1 MKHLITLIPG
11 DGIGPEISQAMME
24 VIKATELPITWE
36 ITPAGL
42 STLESEGSLIP
53 QSVFDSIERNRIALK
68 GPLATPIGKGHRS
81 LNVLLRKKYDL
92 YACVRPVRSIANI
105 SPKFPG
111 VDLVIFRENTEDLY
125 MGLEEI
131 ISEDEAHSIKVI
143 TRSASTRIAKAA
155 YEYAVKENRKKVTIV
170 TKANIMKASDGL
182 FLESCRAVAA
192 LYPTIITDE
201 ILIDNMCLQL
211 VVDPT
216 RTDIILTENL
226 YGDILSDLC
235 AGLVGG
241 LGFVPGANL
250 GQDFALFESVHG
262 TAPDIAGLGIAN
274 PTAMILTSAM
284 MIRHLGYEKEASWI
298 EEAIQTVY
306 SDPNNYTKDLQGPLN
321 TVEITSEII
330 KAYLALKGVS

>member
-11 DGIGPEISQAMME
+11 DGIGLEISQSMME
-24 VIKATELPITWE
+24 VIKVTGLPIFWE

-42 STLESEGSLIP
+42 STLESEGALIP

-68 GPLATPIGKGHRS
+68 GPLTTPIGKGHRS

-105 SPKFPG
+105 SPKFPH

-131 ISEDEAHSIKVI
+131 INEDEAHSIKVI
-143 TRSASTRIAKAA
+143 TRSASTRIAQAA

-170 TKANIMKASDGL
+170 TKANIMKATDGL
-182 FLESCRAVAA
+182 FLESCRNVSKM
-192 LYPTIITDE
+192 YPQIITDE

-211 VVDPT
+211 VVDPS

-250 GQDFALFESVHG
+250 GLDFALFESVHG

-298 EEAIQTVY
+298 EEAIQNVY
-306 SDPNNYTKDLQGPLN
+306 SDPHNYTKDLNGPLN
-321 TVEITSEII
+321 TAEITTKIVE
-330 KAYLALKGVS
+330 AYLALKGVS